1 MMFPFANE
9 ICMDDHLFLEARV
22 DQRWSKCPTLSS
34 SYSGGMEGRSSAL
47 LLPYCRRILLTIA
60 PVKMFLT
67 QHDGR
72 VSEYHVR

>member
-47 LLPYCRRILLTIA
+47 LQENIADHSSSEDVPYTA
-60 PVKMFLT
+60 
-67 QHDGR
+67 
-72 VSEYHVR
+72 